1 MKTGWQC
8 VNGSWYWLGGLGDG
22 AMRTGWQQVNGA
34 WYWLDASG
42 AMAHDRWVGDY
53 YVTSSGAMATNQL
66 IDGRWW
72 VGADGRWVG

>member
-1 MKTGWQC
+1 MATGWAK
-8 VNGSWYWLGGLGDG
+8 VNGAWYLLGATG

-53 YVTSSGAMATNQL
+53 YVTSSGAMATSQW

-72 VGADGRWVG
+72 VGADGKWVG